1 MIMGIHQPAGRILL
15 ASLLVMM
22 PLVTLSA
29 ASRSPA
35 NQAGGLHLVS
45 MAGLAFLSMASFR
58 LRRTRLAA
66 VFAVFAFSALMELL
80 HNTLFPI
87 ATAPG
92 PMWELTP
99 PAASPACWFF

>member
-1 MIMGIHQPAGRILL
+1 MITGIHQTAGRILL
-15 ASLLVMM
+15 TAVLVMM
-22 PLVTLSA
+22 PLVLLTLSA
-29 ASRSPA
+29 ASRPPA
-35 NQAGGLHLVS
+35 DQAGGLHLVS
-45 MAGLAFLSMASFR
+45 MAGLAFLAMANFR
-58 LRRTRLAA
+58 LKRTLLAA

-99 PAASPACWFF
+99 PAA